1 MKLVGP
7 KVKFKDGDYAMVPYG
22 SGGKKIHQGLEAFP
36 GTEWMK
42 MEITEKIF
50 NGCDCYPWREV
61 FAWLPVK
68 TINGKYVWMRKVYK
82 QKYWAVWG
90 SHFHMSP
97 VVEYGTV
104 FDILTHEK

>member
-7 KVKFKDGDYAMVPYG
+7 KVKFSDGMYAMVPYG
-22 SGGKKIHQGLEAFP
+22 LKGKKIHEGLRAFP
-36 GTEWMK
+36 GTEWIK

-50 NGCDCYPWREV
+50 DGCDSYRWREI

-90 SHFHMSP
+90 TGFHMEP
-97 VVEYGTV
+97 IIEYGTI
-104 FDILTHEK
+104 FDILTDEK